1 MKTTMTKRFT
11 CLAALA
17 LGIST
22 VLLSS
27 ALSWARS
34 PRYPITDP
42 YYGRDYYDQE
52 DYRRRYDDY
61 ELPYG
66 SYDPYERTI
75 TIPVPVP
82 DLPRGT
88 EKVIEGALELL
99 LGNH

>member
-1 MKTTMTKRFT
+1 MKTATTKRFT
-11 CLAALA
+11 HLAALA

-22 VLLSS
+22 VLMTS
-27 ALSWARS
+27 APSWARS
-34 PRYPITDP
+34 PRYPTTEP
-42 YYGRDYYDQE
+42 YYDRDYYDRE

-66 SYDPYERTI
+66 TYDPYERTI
-75 TIPVPVP
+75 TIPLPTP

-88 EKVIEGALELL
+88 EKLIEGALELL